1 MMIVAAV
8 PRNVSSGT
16 SWSVTSP
23 TMTSSR
29 RRVCS
34 AERRTAVGS
43 RRRATA
49 RRKRRDS
56 ASRRSSTN
64 SRRSRAPE
72 AGSFRQDYET
82 PPCRAYCTLREV
94 RLHVLCVQFSV
105 RVEFRVTTDDKHV
118 ADSVY
123 LYVFCYRYLSVSS
136 GCTYI
141 RKVRPLVHN
150 VLVIDVLQRL
160 VHYYSPSRW

>member
-1 MMIVAAV
+1 
-8 PRNVSSGT
+8 
-16 SWSVTSP
+16 
-23 TMTSSR
+23 MTSSR

-43 RRRATA
+43 RPRATA

-64 SRRSRAPE
+64 SRRSRVPE
-72 AGSFRQDYET
+72 DGSFRQEDET
-82 PPCRAYCTLREV
+82 PPRRAYQLYSAR
-94 RLHVLCVQFSV
+94 RSDVLCVQFSV

-118 ADSVY
+118 ADCVY

-136 GCTYI
+136 GCTHI

-160 VHYYSPSRW
+160 VDYCKK